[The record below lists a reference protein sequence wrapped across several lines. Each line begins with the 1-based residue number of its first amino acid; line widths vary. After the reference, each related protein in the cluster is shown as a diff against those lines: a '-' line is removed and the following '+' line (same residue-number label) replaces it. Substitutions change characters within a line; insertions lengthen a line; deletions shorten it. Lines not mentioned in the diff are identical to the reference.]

1 MDSLNRWNRPV
12 KSEKIPEF
20 REATT
25 LMLEIESLGDS
36 QLGSCKTAG

>member
-1 MDSLNRWNRPV
+1 MDSLNRWNRV

-25 LMLEIESLGDS
+25 LMLEMESLGDS